1 MAKLNTEQLLLDV
14 SSQTIKET
22 ETRIEYNA
30 SKVDEIVKR
39 LVNDYAK
46 PLDDYIAQCSEII
59 TDKQNPPT
67 DEELDDM
74 CMTIPCFLYY
84 VGEGQEAL
92 GLREDIAKAIKM
104 ELYNNTY
111 EQAVGTIADKTAT
124 AELASQQEHIVHSC
138 YQRAYKQ
145 LKIKYE
151 IGLELLNSIKK
162 VISRRQSAIN
172 LTGRAYN

>member
-1 MAKLNTEQLLLDV
+1 MAKLNTEQFLLSADSEV
-14 SSQTIKET
+14 TKET
-22 ETRIEYNA
+22 ERRIELNA

-39 LVNDYAK
+39 LVSQYAQ
-46 PLDDYIAQCSEII
+46 PLDDYISMCSEII
-59 TDKQNPPT
+59 TDKENPPN
-67 DEELDDM
+67 DEELDDI
-74 CMTIPCFLYY
+74 CMTLPCYLYY
-84 VGEGQEAL
+84 IGEGQEAL
-92 GLREDIAKAIKM
+92 GLREDIAKAIRM

-151 IGLELLNSIKK
+151 IGLELLNSVKK
-162 VISRRQSAIN
+162 VISRRQNAIN
-172 LTGRAYN
+172 LSGRAYN